1 MRTDSSAPSTALL
14 PLGLAWLFLV
24 AMTVF
29 SLWLVRWLGPASWVQ
44 LPLAAI
50 IWLKG
55 WVVARYFIES
65 HQTHPFI
72 AWVIRIFLLGVPLA
86 LVLTTWFGP
95 QLAGLTAAR

>member
-1 MRTDSSAPSTALL
+1 MRTDPSSPSTALL
-14 PLGLAWLFLV
+14 PLALAWLFLV
-24 AMTVF
+24 FMTVF
-29 SLWLVRWLGPASWVQ
+29 SLWLVRSLGSAPWVQ
-44 LPLAAI
+44 LPVAAI

-65 HQTHPFI
+65 HQVHPFI
-72 AWVIRIFLLGVPLA
+72 ARVIRLFLLGVPLA